1 MGFELGIIIPS
12 IDLIDNQVVRLYQGN
27 YFMKSVYSENPIN
40 TAKTF
45 QDIGATML
53 HVIDLDAARTGNLKN
68 NFEVIKKIS
77 EIIPIQVGGGIR
89 NSKMVEKYLNFAKR
103 IILGTVA
110 VENPKFVS
118 EMVEIY
124 GKDRIAVAVDVSNE
138 QVVTHGWHKKSK
150 LCYLEFINNLEC
162 EIVIVTDISRDGTL
176 SSPNWSLLK
185 GIKNKKIIVSGGV
198 SKIED
203 LNNPYYATIVG
214 KAYYEGMIDLK
225 KCLKKG

>member
-1 MGFELGIIIPS
+1 
-12 IDLIDNQVVRLYQGN
+12 
-27 YFMKSVYSENPIN
+27 MKSVYSENPIN
-40 TAKTF
+40 TAKTLR
-45 QDIGATML
+45 DIGATLL
-53 HVIDLDAARTGNLKN
+53 HVIDLDAARTGNLKS

-103 IILGTVA
+103 IILGTIA

-124 GKDRIAVAVDVSNE
+124 GKDRIAVAVDVSQE

-185 GIKNKKIIVSGGV
+185 GIKNKKIIVGPCNIGENNNKASAARQV
-198 SKIED
+198 SLDIFLEEILLMHNLYNK
-203 LNNPYYATIVG
+203 NQ
-214 KAYYEGMIDLK
+214 KCK
-225 KCLKKG
+225 KDKWCTK